1 MTTEFVLYH
10 APLSQP
16 CRSILLLLKLTNA
29 PYKEIL
35 IDLVK
40 GEHRTPEF
48 LAINPFHRVPVV
60 VHGDF
65 VLTESPAIAKYIINN
80 VQCEDH
86 WYPADVKKRARVDE
100 YLFYHPTG
108 VRKGCRG
115 VAINFY
121 FREKISGKP
130 VPQEEKDAAY
140 TEFLEV
146 VTGFE
151 NYFLSRGPFIIGD
164 KISIADL
171 FAVSEIIQAQLS
183 GTDFLSD
190 RPKLKEYV
198 ERVKNETSPH
208 FDDVFKKIFE
218 IILTRTK

>member
-86 WYPADVKKRARVDE
+86 WYPVDAKKRAR
-100 YLFYHPTG
+100 
-108 VRKGCRG
+108 
-115 VAINFY
+115 Y

-218 IILTRTK
+218 VILTRTK